1 MCYETLCFPF
11 SLSSF
16 FSFSDSIGSTKRQAH
31 RQRHAKLS
39 LRAFYP
45 RGGPNLAFSHCSC
58 SFFILLSNRLSE
70 AMLGFALR
78 YIYRG
83 TRKGIYW
90 MVHRCT
96 KTVFHW
102 VDEQHDSHDY
112 GGWAFLMDRTGVF
125 SSSAF
130 VHLAASWEGVDSRRR
145 SLIMYQF
152 SITHYTQDAL
162 SVNVELSITT
172 PASQPASHPWPRGPA
187 TSSVT

>member
-1 MCYETLCFPF
+1 MLSEGRPQPCF
-11 SLSSF
+11 
-16 FSFSDSIGSTKRQAH
+16 
-31 RQRHAKLS
+31 LS
-39 LRAFYP
+39 LLLF
-45 RGGPNLAFSHCSC
+45 
-58 SFFILLSNRLSE
+58 FFILLSIVFLKQCWASLY
-70 AMLGFALR
+70 AT
-78 YIYRG
+78 YRG

-162 SVNVELSITT
+162 SVNVD
-172 PASQPASHPWPRGPA
+172 AGRPASHPWPRGLA